1 MSPNRWARAFLM
13 MGGILLAL
21 GILPLLVV
29 GMLFPGADPLLVTFA
44 SILLTPLGVVLF
56 SIGLLVWLVAFFR
69 R

>member
-13 MGGILLAL
+13 MGSILLAL

-29 GMLFPGADPLLVTFA
+29 GMLFPDADPLLVTFA

-56 SIGLLVWLVAFFR
+56 GIGILIWLVAFFR